1 MSSKLRFNQLQNSA
15 INYDE
20 RGGCCCRPGARLL
33 PSGLRSTR
41 TAENH
46 ALPGTLL
53 VWVGGIVGRV
63 ARSKGQSALSSA
75 EFRLAHGCAPGFASY
90 SSLSRVSRATNSPMS
105 VNPATAER

>member
-1 MSSKLRFNQLQNSA
+1 MSGKLRFNQLQNSA

-46 ALPGTLL
+46 ALPGTLP
-53 VWVGGIVGRV
+53 VWVGGIVGPV
-63 ARSKGQSALSSA
+63 ARSKGQSELSSA
-75 EFRLAHGCAPGFASY
+75 EFRLRMVARRALLLTARY
-90 SSLSRVSRATNSPMS
+90 RESRGRRIVR
-105 VNPATAER
+105 